1 MAEVYTHLIA
11 YLFKDE
17 QREQSFELTDAV
29 LPDHVA
35 ALHLLRLHFG
45 DGENSLI
52 MPTADSA
59 PDEIMQQAL
68 LLGISDIRSQ
78 PAAPV

>member
-11 YLFKDE
+11 YLFKGQ
-17 QREQSFELTDAV
+17 QREQSLELTDAM

-35 ALHLLRLHFG
+35 ALHLLQLHFG
-45 DGENSLI
+45 DAENSLI

-59 PDEIMQQAL
+59 PDEIMQQAM
-68 LLGISDIRSQ
+68 LLGISNIRSK